1 MTSMVIF
8 VVAARANLDYF
19 IHAKLIE
26 FIAAGKGF
34 DAFFFSLAFHLR
46 HTAIHI
52 IGRVIV
58 VIAFVMTLMAI
69 VFVTALIAVIFVA
82 ALVTVIFVI
91 VFIIIVVITFT
102 ALIVPLGI
110 IHLLISHLRNSSL

>member
-1 MTSMVIF
+1 MVIF

-26 FIAAGKGF
+26 FIAAGKSF

-52 IGRVIV
+52 IGRIIV
-58 VIAFVMTLMAI
+58 VIAFVMTLVAI
-69 VFVTALIAVIFVA
+69 VFVTALVA
-82 ALVTVIFVI
+82 VIFVI
-91 VFIIIVVITFT
+91 VFIITVVITFT

-110 IHLLISHLRNSSL
+110 IHFLISHLRNSSL